1 MRIDIRDFLQSRRQ
15 HGNAAAAGDQL
26 GKVRPGAGLE
36 NRHDFGF
43 HSMPFNHHN
52 ATVSTYPK
60 WILIAAFIFLLP
72 LLALCADFTAQRQTT
87 REDFLAAMQRIRL
100 HQPDAE
106 DSAALK
112 SYALYDYVVAARL
125 RRDLA
130 FRPAEDLDST
140 IDAFLQPRAGY
151 PVARTLRRDWLMSL
165 AQRRRWDWFLPRS
178 RDSSEPVLICDR
190 FVGRLTTGDTAD
202 LAAAAL
208 VRWILPQK
216 QPPECDEVFAWLRR
230 QGLLTPALAET
241 RTRAALG
248 ADNSRLAREFAAD
261 VPITRRAA
269 LLQWSD
275 LLESPRSALNVLAN
289 HPSLTVEPEAL
300 AAGFDKLAHSDP
312 AAALSLL
319 PSLLARVDSPKALQ
333 GRLERAAALNAAYDH
348 DPRAIAAFD
357 DLSPEAIDG
366 QVQEWRV
373 RLALWSGDF
382 ARARAW
388 IEQMP
393 TSLGTQP
400 RWRYWRA
407 RAVLETT
414 GEEAAA
420 PLFSEIAGL
429 RDYYGYLA
437 ADRLH
442 QPYQLNMRASP
453 DDIAAQTALAA
464 EPGMIR
470 AHELLDCDM
479 WDEAVA
485 EWSTVLGGAEPA
497 LKVQA
502 ALLAAHWGWYA
513 ESIATLAQTG
523 EFDDVILRYPRPY
536 LDTVN
541 DAGQL
546 TRLPA
551 DWILAIMRQESLFR
565 KDAISRADARGL
577 MQMLPGTASVIAR
590 RWHISSPARGE
601 LFDPT
606 VAIPLG
612 AAYFREL
619 LDRHDDQ
626 LALSLAAYNAG
637 PAAVARWLPRRLM
650 ESDIW
655 IENIPYN
662 ETRGYVQ
669 HILEHI
675 VAFASVRGAEP
686 PRLNV
691 LLSAVEPAMP
701 VQ

>member
-1 MRIDIRDFLQSRRQ
+1 
-15 HGNAAAAGDQL
+15 
-26 GKVRPGAGLE
+26 
-36 NRHDFGF
+36 
-43 HSMPFNHHN
+43 
-52 ATVSTYPK
+52 VSTYPK
-60 WILIAAFIFLLP
+60 SIISAAFIFLLP
-72 LLALCADFTAQRQTT
+72 LLALCADFAAQRPAA
-87 REDFLAAMQRIRL
+87 RDDFLAAMQRIRL

-112 SYALYDYVVAARL
+112 TYALYDYVVAARL

-130 FRPAEDLDST
+130 FRPSENLDST
-140 IDAFLQPRAGY
+140 IDMFLQARAGY

-190 FVGRLTTGDTAD
+190 FEGRLATGDTAD

-208 VRWILPQK
+208 VRWILPQN
-216 QPPECDEVFAWLRR
+216 QPPECSDVFAWLRR

-248 ADNSRLAREFAAD
+248 VDNPRLGREFAAD
-261 VPITRRAA
+261 VPISLRAA

-275 LLESPRSALNVLAN
+275 LLESPKSALNVLAT
-289 HPSLTVEPEAL
+289 HPSLAVEPEAL
-300 AAGFDKLAHSDP
+300 AAGFDKLARSDP
-312 AAALSLL
+312 LAALNLL
-319 PSLLARVDSPKALQ
+319 PGLLARDDSTKALRD
-333 GRLERAAALNAAYDH
+333 RLQRAAALNSAYDH
-348 DPRAIAAFD
+348 DPRAIAAFE

-373 RLALWSGDF
+373 RSALWAGDF
-382 ARARAW
+382 VRARAW
-388 IEQMP
+388 MEQMP
-393 TSLGTQP
+393 ASLATQP
-400 RWRYWRA
+400 RWRYWRS

-420 PLFSEIAGL
+420 PLFSDIAGL

-453 DDIAAQTALAA
+453 EDGAAQTALAA
-464 EPGMIR
+464 EAGMIR
-470 AHELLDCDM
+470 AHELFECDM

-485 EWSTVLGGAEPA
+485 EWSAVLSGAEPA

-502 ALLAAHWGWYA
+502 ALLAARWGWYA

-541 DAGQL
+541 YASQL
-546 TRLPA
+546 ARLPV

-565 KDAISRADARGL
+565 KDAVSRADARGL

-590 RWHISSPARGE
+590 RWHISSPARAE
-601 LFDPT
+601 LFDPA

-619 LDRHDDQ
+619 LDRHDGQ

-637 PAAVARWLPRRLM
+637 PAAVARWLPQHPM
-650 ESDIW
+650 KADVW

-662 ETRGYVQ
+662 ETRAYVQ

-686 PRLNV
+686 PRLDV
-691 LLSAVEPAMP
+691 LLSAVEPAVP